1 MTKLQKFDN
10 IIIGG
15 NMNIRKIAYGLLT
28 LSLVLIMSGGFSSFL
43 IGLRKDKENTLNLM
57 KVVDD
62 EFETFSANT
71 SVFESFRED
80 LYAEVLEGIVCNQF
94 ILNDAAIK
102 NKLSNYENLVDEL
115 SKNVKKLDKLC
126 VDVYYPNSTT
136 NNKCLNYKSIYEQ
149 VNNYYV
155 TDINNYNKN
164 IKQCN
169 SSASGDTMLLK
180 EFKNDKKYIDFNG
193 DKKFDGKEE

>member
-28 LSLVLIMSGGFSSFL
+28 LSLVLIMSGGFSSLL

-80 LYAEVLEGIVCNQF
+80 LYAEVLEGIVCNQL
-94 ILNDAAIK
+94 ILNDAAVK

>member
-1 MTKLQKFDN
+1 MTKLQKFVN

-15 NMNIRKIAYGLLT
+15 NMNIRKIAYGLLA

-43 IGLRKDKENTLNLM
+43 IGLRKDKENTMNLM

-80 LYAEVLEGIVCNQF
+80 LYAEVLEGAVCNQL
-94 ILNDAAIK
+94 ILNDAAVK

-115 SKNVKKLDKLC
+115 SKNVKR
-126 VDVYYPNSTT
+126 
-136 NNKCLNYKSIYEQ
+136 Q

-164 IKQCN
+164 VKQCN
-169 SSASGDTMLLK
+169 SSASGDILLLK
-180 EFKNDKKYIDFNG
+180 EFKNNKKYIDFNG
-193 DKKFDGKEE
+193 DKKYDGKEE

>member
-1 MTKLQKFDN
+1 MTNLYLFDN

-15 NMNIRKIAYGLLT
+15 NMNIRKIAYGLLV
-28 LSLVLIMSGGFSSFL
+28 LSLVLIISGSFSSFL
-43 IGLRKDKENTLNLM
+43 IGLRRDKENTLNLM

-80 LYAEVLEGIVCNQF
+80 LYAEVLEGVVCDQF
-94 ILNDAAIK
+94 VLNDTLIK
-102 NKLSNYENLVDEL
+102 NRLSNYENLVDEL
-115 SKNVKKLDKLC
+115 SKNVTKLDKLC
-126 VDVYYPNSTT
+126 VDVYYPNSST

-149 VNNYYV
+149 VNNYFV

-164 IKQCN
+164 VKTCN
-169 SSASGDTMLLK
+169 SNTTSENNIK
-180 EFKNDKKYIDFNG
+180 EFKNTKKYIDFNG
-193 DKKFDGKEE
+193 DKKYDGKEE

>member
-1 MTKLQKFDN
+1 MTKLLLFGN

-15 NMNIRKIAYGLLT
+15 NMNIRKIAYGLLA
-28 LSLVLIMSGGFSSFL
+28 LSIVLIMSGGFSSFL

-80 LYAEVLEGIVCNQF
+80 LYAEVLEGVVCDQF
-94 ILNDAAIK
+94 ISNDGAVK

-115 SKNVKKLDKLC
+115 NKNVNELDKLC
-126 VDVYYPNSTT
+126 VDVYYPNSST
-136 NNKCLNYKSIYEQ
+136 NNKCLNYKNIYEQ
-149 VNNYYV
+149 VNNYFV
-155 TDINNYNKN
+155 TDIHSYNKSVETCN
-164 IKQCN
+164 GNNSLGSTIKEYK
-169 SSASGDTMLLK
+169 TK
-180 EFKNDKKYIDFNG
+180 KKYIDYNG
-193 DKKFDGKEE
+193 DKKYDGKEE

>member
-80 LYAEVLEGIVCNQF
+80 LYAEVLEGIVCNQL
-94 ILNDAAIK
+94 ILNDAAVK

>member
-1 MTKLQKFDN
+1 
-10 IIIGG
+10 
-15 NMNIRKIAYGLLT
+15 MNIRKIAYGLLA

-43 IGLRKDKENTLNLM
+43 IGLRKDKENTMNLM

-80 LYAEVLEGIVCNQF
+80 LYAEVLEGVVCNQL
-94 ILNDAAIK
+94 ILNDAAVK

-115 SKNVKKLDKLC
+115 SKNVKRLDKLC

-164 IKQCN
+164 VKQCN
-169 SSASGDTMLLK
+169 SSASGDILLLK
-180 EFKNDKKYIDFNG
+180 EFKNNKKYIDFNG
-193 DKKFDGKEE
+193 DKKYDGKEE

>member
-1 MTKLQKFDN
+1 MTKLQKFVN

-15 NMNIRKIAYGLLT
+15 NMNIRKIAYGLLA

-43 IGLRKDKENTLNLM
+43 IGLRKDKENTMNLM

-80 LYAEVLEGIVCNQF
+80 LYAEVLEGAVCNQL
-94 ILNDAAIK
+94 ILNDAAVK

-115 SKNVKKLDKLC
+115 SKNVKRLDKLC

-169 SSASGDTMLLK
+169 SSASGDILLLK
-180 EFKNDKKYIDFNG
+180 EFKNNKKYIDFNG
-193 DKKFDGKEE
+193 DKKYDGKEE

>member
-1 MTKLQKFDN
+1 MTNLYLFDN

-15 NMNIRKIAYGLLT
+15 NMNIRKIAYGLLV
-28 LSLVLIMSGGFSSFL
+28 LSLVLIISGSFSSFL

-80 LYAEVLEGIVCNQF
+80 LYAEVLEGVVCDQF
-94 ILNDAAIK
+94 VLNDTLIK
-102 NKLSNYENLVDEL
+102 NRLSNYENLVDEL
-115 SKNVKKLDKLC
+115 SKNVTKLDKLC
-126 VDVYYPNSTT
+126 VDVYYPNSST

-149 VNNYYV
+149 VNNYFV

-164 IKQCN
+164 VKTCN
-169 SSASGDTMLLK
+169 SNTTSENNIK
-180 EFKNDKKYIDFNG
+180 EFKNTKKYIDFNG
-193 DKKFDGKEE
+193 DKKYDGKEE